1 MTNGFLNDL
10 RSKAIELKM
19 HHVPVQMDSIF
30 EAVLYGS
37 ALPAYA
43 VEEIDLIWSE
53 VEAEQEALAEP
64 PTDEE
69 LRLHHPTFSV
79 E

>member
-1 MTNGFLNDL
+1 MSNFLNDL
-10 RSKAIELKM
+10 RSKAIDLKM
-19 HHVPVQMDSIF
+19 DHIPVQMDSIF

-69 LRLHHPTFSV
+69 LKLHHPTFSV

>member
-10 RSKAIELKM
+10 RNKAIELKM
-19 HHVPVQMDSIF
+19 YHVPVQMDSIF

-53 VEAEQEALAEP
+53 VEAEQEALTEP

>member
-10 RSKAIELKM
+10 RSKAIDLKM
-19 HHVPVQMDSIF
+19 HHIPVQMDSIF

-43 VEEIDLIWSE
+43 VEEIDIIWSE
-53 VEAEQEALAEP
+53 VEADTETVAEP
-64 PTDEE
+64 PTNEE

>member
-1 MTNGFLNDL
+1 MTNGFLREL
-10 RSKAIELKM
+10 RSKDIELKM
-19 HHVPVQMDSIF
+19 QHVTVQMDSIF

>member
-1 MTNGFLNDL
+1 MSNFLNDL
-10 RSKAIELKM
+10 RSKAIDLKM
-19 HHVPVQMDSIF
+19 DHIPVQMDSIF

-64 PTDEE
+64 PTDAE

>member
-1 MTNGFLNDL
+1 MSNFLNDL
-10 RSKAIELKM
+10 RNKAIDLKM
-19 HHVPVQMDSIF
+19 EHIPIQMDSIF

-53 VEAEQEALAEP
+53 VEAEKEALAEP
-64 PTDEE
+64 PTDEK
-69 LRLHHPTFSV
+69 LKLHHPTFSV

>member
-1 MTNGFLNDL
+1 MSNFLNDL
-10 RSKAIELKM
+10 RNKAIDLKM
-19 HHVPVQMDSIF
+19 QHIPIQMDSIF

-69 LRLHHPTFSV
+69 LKLHHPTFSV